1 MTTGLHEPFA
11 TLPRQREAA
20 TFGLWIF
27 LATELIFF
35 GGLFLGYSVYRWTY
49 PGGFAAAGAR
59 TDVVIGTVNTLL
71 LLTSSATMAVAAWA
85 GRAGLRGQ
93 TMGALVLTALLGA
106 GFLGLKALEYR
117 NDIDE
122 GLVPGSPA
130 FPVAEP
136 GAQLFVSYYW
146 AMTGLHT
153 AHLVIG
159 VAAVALA
166 AWRLWRGTLDWRGTG
181 FLHVLGLYWH
191 FIDVIWVV
199 LFPLLY
205 LMGR

>member
-1 MTTGLHEPFA
+1 MTRGLHEPFA

-20 TFGLWIF
+20 TFGIWIF
-27 LATELIFF
+27 LATEMIFF
-35 GGLFLGYSVYRWTY
+35 GGLFLGYAVYRHEY
-49 PGGFAAAGAR
+49 PAGFAAAGAR
-59 TDVVIGTVNTLL
+59 TDIVIGTANTML
-71 LLTSSATMAVAAWA
+71 LLTSSATMAAAVWS
-85 GRAGLRGQ
+85 GRAGLRGN
-93 TMGALVLTALLGA
+93 TLLALVLTALLGT
-106 GFLGLKALEYR
+106 GFLVLKAVEYR

-130 FPVAEP
+130 FPLSEP
-136 GAQLFVSYYW
+136 GAELFFGYYW

-153 AHLVIG
+153 VHLVIG
-159 VAAVALA
+159 VGALGLT
-166 AWRLWRGTLDWRGTG
+166 AWRLWRGRLAWRGTG

-191 FIDVIWVV
+191 FVDVIWIF